1 MLFRLNRKIA
11 KLSIALKITVTK
23 KKWGNEMKQE
33 MVIKGKV
40 IGAGKP
46 LICVPI
52 MDRNK
57 ADIIAEAKRL
67 IDLGTEMIEWRV
79 DAFENVASLNAIREV
94 LADLKPI
101 VKNTILLYTF
111 RSKEQGGMCEMSYE
125 QMYDLHQAAAETG
138 IVDFIDVEYFKDD
151 NVDREIR
158 TLQRMGV
165 KVITSHHDFY
175 ETPHD
180 DVIFILLEQMA
191 ASGTDIVKL
200 AVMPQCTEDVLTLL
214 SETNRFHKEY
224 PDLPLITM
232 SMGKL
237 GAVSRIAGETFGSC
251 VTFGAGKNASAPGQI
266 PVENLKFILETLH

>member
-1 MLFRLNRKIA
+1 
-11 KLSIALKITVTK
+11 
-23 KKWGNEMKQE
+23 MKHE
-33 MVIKGKV
+33 IIIKGKH
-40 IGAGKP
+40 IGIGKP

-52 MDRNK
+52 MDSK
-57 ADIIAEAKRL
+57 KETIVAEAKRL
-67 IDLGTEMIEWRV
+67 IDLGIEMIEWRV
-79 DAFENVASLNAIREV
+79 DAFEKVNSLNAIREV
-94 LADLKPI
+94 LAELKPL
-101 VKNTILLYTF
+101 VKDTILLYTF

-125 QMYDLHQAAAETG
+125 KMYDLHQAAAETKV
-138 IVDFIDVEYFKDD
+138 VDLIDVEYFKDD

-158 TLQRMGV
+158 TLQKMGV

-180 DVIFILLEQMA
+180 NVIFMILEQMA

-224 PDLPLITM
+224 PELPLITM

-237 GAVSRIAGETFGSC
+237 GAISRISGEIFGSC

-266 PVENLKFILETLH
+266 PIDKLKRILDTLH